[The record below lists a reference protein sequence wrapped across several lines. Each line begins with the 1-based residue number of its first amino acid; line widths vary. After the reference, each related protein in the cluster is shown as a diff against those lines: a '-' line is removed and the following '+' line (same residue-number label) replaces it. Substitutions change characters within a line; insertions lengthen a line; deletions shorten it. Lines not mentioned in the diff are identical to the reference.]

1 MAYTVTNVN
10 PRRFHRS
17 QIKIYAYLVP
27 LALFMLL
34 PLIFIFNH
42 AFKPLEELF
51 AFPPRFF
58 VQQPTLENFSKLAG
72 ATASSDIHISRYIF
86 NSVLVTAGVV
96 ALTILFS
103 TMGGY
108 ALSKMRFKGKKLLL
122 EINNLALMFV
132 ATAVAIPRFLV
143 IQAVGIQNT
152 YLAHILPLLA
162 MPVGLFLVKQ
172 FIDQIPDSL
181 IEAATMDGASEF
193 TVYRRVVMPLI
204 APAVAT
210 VGILAFQMVWN
221 NTETSTMFIDSE
233 SMKTLAF
240 YMNTLTNNANAVA
253 GQGIAATASLIMF
266 LPNIVLFIL
275 LQSRVMNTMAQSGIK

>member
-72 ATASSDIHISRYIF
+72 ATASSDIHI
-86 NSVLVTAGVV
+86 GVV

-210 VGILAFQMVWN
+210 AGILAFQMVWN

-253 GQGIAATASLIMF
+253 GQGIAAAASLIMF